1 MVRLYVKTNRLSLPL
16 CEDHDPSSTTPVV
29 GTVESIEPP
38 IPTVV

>member
-1 MVRLYVKTNRLSLPL
+1 
-16 CEDHDPSSTTPVV
+16 V